1 MSMNDARRQKKLMKK
16 RQKDKLRK
24 KKQESL
30 IITPRKKIITARKLP
45 FYECLINQDWR
56 DSGLATIV
64 ISRQQPNGN
73 LTFGVFLVDIFC
85 QGLKDTF
92 CNCDF
97 SIGKYKTELVDKS
110 YSQQKSM
117 KCPVSLAHHVIYDG
131 IAYAAQFGF
140 RPNEDFKLSRFILDA
155 KADVEPCED
164 IEFGRDGKPLF
175 ISGPHDNANRIIQ
188 QLTLTAGN
196 GNFDYIAQ
204 AMP

>member
-1 MSMNDARRQKKLMKK
+1 MSRNDARRQKKLMKK

-30 IITPRKKIITARKLP
+30 IVTPKTKILMARTLP
-45 FYECLINQDWR
+45 FYECLINQNWR

-64 ISRQQPNGN
+64 ISRQQPDGN
-73 LTFGVFLVDIFC
+73 LIFGVFLVDIFC

-92 CNCDF
+92 CNADV
-97 SIGKYKTELVDKS
+97 SIRKYKAELVDKS
-110 YSQQKSM
+110 YSHEKSM

-131 IAYAAQFGF
+131 IAFAAQFGF
-140 RPNEDFKLSRFILDA
+140 TPNADFKLSRFVLDA

-164 IEFGRDGKPLF
+164 IEFGKDGKPLF
-175 ISGPHDNANRIIQ
+175 IAGPHDNANRIIR

-196 GNFDYIAQ
+196 GNFDFIAQ
-204 AMP
+204 VMP